1 MKLKILDLFSGLGGF
16 SLGLERTGSFETIAF
31 CDNDKYSKLVL
42 QKHWKGVKIY
52 NDVKEI
58 TKEKFIADGIQFP
71 DVITGGFPCQPFSVA
86 GKQAGTDDDRHL
98 WPVMFRIIQE
108 FTPRWVIGENV
119 KGLTNIQDGVVFE
132 TVCSDLEGEGY
143 EVRTF
148 NIPAAGVGAPH
159 RRERLWIVAHRKE
172 SMVNTDDVRL
182 EQHNETKEEPSW
194 WRTST
199 TFEPTSDVV
208 DTISDD
214 KGREISRSDEEE
226 RGIQEE
232 HRQDDSSSRLT
243 SRTSSIRQT
252 NNGHEDM
259 EDSNNNGHEGGLI
272 ETRNQVSSR
281 QESQING
288 SENTDNSSRRSDGRR
303 DNEQSRVDGEVQR
316 LRDDDK
322 KESTRA
328 TGIRGLHERTDI
340 SQGVAREDRNQEDDS
355 RTLVQEGQSRIQSS
369 IDRGL
374 ESNQTASEDNQIRQ
388 RDDGTS
394 LNRMETKRD
403 EDVED
408 SRRTLQQGTELGETN
423 EDEVGKG
430 YANQHQ
436 RSGSTSESN
445 VADTEQSRSS
455 SESIG
460 NIGGMEEE
468 SSGEKERGDQSSI
481 RTSTRSTDVA
491 NANINGTERDQP
503 EDRQGG
509 RTQQSSENVANT
521 YTRLRDGTF
530 EEVQSGW
537 QTSDTSSEGSTDV
550 ADTESSNRHDNEA
563 VTRDGGSSTQ
573 EVFGD
578 GGSVPGESTWWHT
591 EPDVGRVAHG
601 VPGRV
606 YRLKGLGNS
615 IVPKIAEEIGRAIIK
630 AEKE

>member
-16 SLGLERTGSFETIAF
+16 SLGLERTGHFETVAF
-31 CDNDKYSKLVL
+31 CDNDKYSNLLL

-58 TKEKFIADGIQFP
+58 TKEKLIADGVQLP
-71 DVITGGFPCQPFSVA
+71 DIITGGFPCQPFSVA

-108 FTPRWVIGENV
+108 LAPRWVIGENV

-143 EVRTF
+143 EVRAF

-159 RRERLWIVAHRKE
+159 RRERIWIVAHAKRYNK
-172 SMVNTDDVRL
+172 TD
-182 EQHNETKEEPSW
+182 
-194 WRTST
+194 
-199 TFEPTSDVV
+199 
-208 DTISDD
+208 
-214 KGREISRSDEEE
+214 EIGRSDETS

-232 HRQDDSSSRLT
+232 HRQDDSSARLT

-259 EDSNNNGHEGGLI
+259 EDS
-272 ETRNQVSSR
+272 
-281 QESQING
+281 
-288 SENTDNSSRRSDGRR
+288 
-303 DNEQSRVDGEVQR
+303 
-316 LRDDDK
+316 
-322 KESTRA
+322 
-328 TGIRGLHERTDI
+328 
-340 SQGVAREDRNQEDDS
+340 
-355 RTLVQEGQSRIQSS
+355 
-369 IDRGL
+369 
-374 ESNQTASEDNQIRQ
+374 
-388 RDDGTS
+388 
-394 LNRMETKRD
+394 
-403 EDVED
+403 
-408 SRRTLQQGTELGETN
+408 RRTLQSRTELREKN
-423 EDEVGKG
+423 EDEVEEG

-445 VADTEQSRSS
+445 VANTEQSRSS

-468 SSGEKERGDQSSI
+468 SSGEKETGDQSSI

-491 NANINGTERDQP
+491 D
-503 EDRQGG
+503 
-509 RTQQSSENVANT
+509 T
-521 YTRLRDGTF
+521 YARLSDGTY
-530 EEVQSGW
+530 EEVQSRG
-537 QTSDTSSEGSTDV
+537 QTFDTSSEGSTDV
-550 ADTESSNRHDNEA
+550 ANTESSNRHDNEA
-563 VTRDGGSSTQ
+563 VTRDGGSQTQ

-630 AEKE
+630 AESEECEED